1 MRRECGGGDENVR
14 GEEKERGRRKGK
26 RNDNEGREREGKGR
40 REDERSVIGNIELEP
55 RSMHVIILIYV
66 YESI

>member
-1 MRRECGGGDENVR
+1 MR
-14 GEEKERGRRKGK
+14 GEEKERGRRKGE

-55 RSMHVIILIYV
+55 RSMHVIILIYF
-66 YESI
+66 YEPI

>member
-1 MRRECGGGDENVR
+1 MR
-14 GEEKERGRRKGK
+14 GEEKERGRRKGE

-55 RSMHVIILIYV
+55 RCTMHVIILIYF
-66 YESI
+66 YEPI